1 MPTLFDTSI
10 NKYRDRSI
18 TQKLI
23 FWVLILGASVMLVGA
38 AIRVFIFHYESR
50 IDLEKQA
57 DLIAFFLEKPL
68 EKAILNN
75 DKNYI
80 TTVIKDLAKYPSV
93 VNVSLS
99 YEKNNSF
106 ITINESSRSFRDKE
120 ISTLDFRYNLDLSDG
135 SAYLAL
141 ILKHQAVNKNTT
153 TKLAYNMLI
162 ECLIILSIVLG
173 VLFFVK
179 RLIIK
184 HLNKISTFA
193 LNMSLETLSDN
204 LVLDRKKLK
213 NDGNDELDHV
223 VTALEKMRQTLI
235 EDIEERHS
243 IEVALLAE
251 TKEKMETKRLAEEA
265 KASNQAK
272 SQFIATMS
280 HEIRT
285 PMNGVIGTVELLRD
299 TPMNEQQQKYL
310 EIIFSSAKSLMNFMN
325 DTLDY
330 SELEAGRIVLDKTE
344 FDLQELFQDCIQLFS
359 ATAQK
364 HNFELITNITPDTPT
379 FLIGDATRVKQVIVN
394 LLGNACKFTSEGYV
408 LLQANLVN
416 SEHNEHTLHFSI
428 LDSGIG
434 IDDAIDSNLFDAFRQ
449 VDGSTTRQFGGTGLG
464 LTICKHVVELMGGHI
479 GFRSQHDRG
488 SHFWFTCVF
497 PSSHKT
503 DSEIQRI
510 QNYREPLNDKHILCI
525 TESSCIEKPLKTQCD
540 YFNMHLHSGDSGL
553 SALQLIHSADQQF
566 DFIILNEWIGRTPGI
581 ELAVAIK
588 KMDNY
593 KDIPILLLS
602 AENTLNRDKI
612 DHSIVTA
619 IIPTPVNINRL
630 IETIATTV
638 ENKAPSL
645 SAEITKA
652 EPQTEKLKVLVA
664 EDNAV
669 NRMVIDG
676 LLKRFDAQA
685 YFCENG
691 IETLSIYGEKDATF
705 DVVFMDCEMPEMD
718 GFEATRKIRDF
729 ETQLGKKRIPI
740 IALTAHVES
749 DHRQRVFDVGMDY
762 YLSKPITYKK
772 LHEALVSM
780 HLL

>member
-1 MPTLFDTSI
+1 MRTLLDTSI

-18 TQKLI
+18 AQKLVL
-23 FWVLILGASVMLVGA
+23 WVLILGASVMLVGA
-38 AIRVFIFHYESR
+38 AIRIFIFHYESR

-57 DLIAFFLEKPL
+57 NLIAFFLEKPL
-68 EKAILNN
+68 EKAILNK

-80 TTVIKDLAKYPSV
+80 TTVIKDLAKYPTV

-99 YEKNNSF
+99 YEQNNSF
-106 ITINESSRSFRDKE
+106 ITINESSKNFRNKE
-120 ISTLDFRYNLDLSDG
+120 VSTLDFRYNLDLGGG

-141 ILKHQAVNKNTT
+141 ILEHQAVSKNAT

-173 VLFFVK
+173 VLFFVR

-184 HLNKISTFA
+184 HLNKIGTFA
-193 LNMSLETLSDN
+193 LNMSLETLSES
-204 LVLDRKKLK
+204 LTLDRRKSKS
-213 NDGNDELDHV
+213 DANDELDHV
-223 VTALEKMRQTLI
+223 VTALEHMRQTLI
-235 EDIEERHS
+235 EDIEERRN

-272 SQFIATMS
+272 SQFIANMS

-310 EIIFSSAKSLMNFMN
+310 EVIFSSAKSLMGFMN

-330 SELEAGRIVLDKTE
+330 SELEAGKIALDKTE
-344 FDLQELFQDCIQLFS
+344 FDLQELLQDCIQLFS

-364 HNFELITNITPDTPT
+364 HNLELLTNITPETPT
-379 FLIGDATRVKQVIVN
+379 YLIGDATRVKQVIVN

-408 LLQANLVN
+408 LLQAKLVN
-416 SEHNEHTLHFSI
+416 SENSEHTLHFSI

-434 IDDAIDSNLFDAFRQ
+434 IDDTMESNLFDAFRQ
-449 VDGSTTRQFGGTGLG
+449 VDGSTTRRFGGTGLG
-464 LTICKHVVELMGGHI
+464 LTICKQVVELMGGHI
-479 GFRSQHDRG
+479 GFRSQRDKG

-497 PSSHKT
+497 PSSDKT
-503 DSEIQRI
+503 TLEIQRV
-510 QNYREPLNDKHILCI
+510 QNYREPLNGKHILCI
-525 TESSCIEKPLKTQCD
+525 TGSNCIEKPLKTQCD

-553 SALQLIHSADQQF
+553 SALQLIHSAGQQF
-566 DFIILNEWIGRTPGI
+566 DFVILSEWIGRTPGL
-581 ELAVAIK
+581 ELAIAIK
-588 KMDNY
+588 KLENY
-593 KDIPILLLS
+593 KNTPIFLLS
-602 AENTLNRDKI
+602 AENTLNTDKN
-612 DHSIVTA
+612 DHSIITA
-619 IIPTPVNINRL
+619 TIPIPVNVNTL
-630 IETIATTV
+630 IQTMVSTI

-645 SAEITKA
+645 NTEIIKV
-652 EPQTEKLKVLVA
+652 EQPTEKLKVLVA
-664 EDNAV
+664 EDNAI
-669 NRMVIDG
+669 NRMVIEG

-691 IETLSIYGEKDATF
+691 IETLSIYGEKDTTF

-718 GFEATRKIRDF
+718 GFEATRKIRDS

-740 IALTAHVES
+740 IALTAHVET

-762 YLSKPITYKK
+762 YLSKPITYEK
-772 LHEALVSM
+772 LNEALVSM